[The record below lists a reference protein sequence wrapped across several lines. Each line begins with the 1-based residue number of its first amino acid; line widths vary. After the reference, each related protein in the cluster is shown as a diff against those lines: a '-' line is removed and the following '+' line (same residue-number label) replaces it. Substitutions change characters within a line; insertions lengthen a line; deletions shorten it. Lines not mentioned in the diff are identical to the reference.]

1 MFPNID
7 MILAQDSYHVQ
18 RFKLLNA
25 NSVQKVG
32 TVKFDEVHTR
42 NDLFND
48 DFIENI
54 INKPFVL
61 SC

>member
-32 TVKFDEVHTR
+32 TVKFDEVHTK

-54 INKPFVL
+54 INV
-61 SC
+61 